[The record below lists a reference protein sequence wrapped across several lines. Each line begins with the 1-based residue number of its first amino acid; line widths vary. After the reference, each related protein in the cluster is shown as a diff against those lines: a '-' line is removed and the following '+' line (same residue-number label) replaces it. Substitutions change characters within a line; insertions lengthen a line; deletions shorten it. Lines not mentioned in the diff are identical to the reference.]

1 MENLAKLS
9 ISELA
14 PRATRTE
21 LLVLLKSYR
30 SEKLAPRARGRS
42 DFCGDFST
50 KKTCFPRT
58 RTEHRIFNVFQ
69 IIFTRSTRME
79 WKTYENLR
87 KPQNSLHAHADGKLD

>member
-1 MENLAKLS
+1 MENLAKPY

-14 PRATRTE
+14 P
-21 LLVLLKSYR
+21 
-30 SEKLAPRARGRS
+30 RGRS

-50 KKTCFPRT
+50 KKTCFTRT

-87 KPQNSLHAHADGKLD
+87 KPQNSLHADGERRKQRNCRE